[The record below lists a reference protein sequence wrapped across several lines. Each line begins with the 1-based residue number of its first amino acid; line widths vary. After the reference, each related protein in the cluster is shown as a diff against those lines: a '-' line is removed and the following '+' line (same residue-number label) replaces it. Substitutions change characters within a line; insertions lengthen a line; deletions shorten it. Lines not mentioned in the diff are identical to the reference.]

1 MSLSCLKQISTE
13 RDISKISQKHL
24 KKDVFFEAS
33 LRHLNYISKKMFSG
47 DVFMASQTYL
57 KKDVSSVTS
66 LIWLKNIFWKYWWL
80 FKNIIQKWFRGD
92 KIDVWALKTLKKS
105 NGSNAQPLIS
115 LSCGLMFACCLSQ
128 QYGLQ
133 IIWQFWHFNNRQI
146 SGAGVLFTAFSD
158 FFKW

>member
-24 KKDVFFEAS
+24 RKDVFFEAS

-66 LIWLKNIFWKYWWL
+66 LICLKNIFWKYWWL

-92 KIDVWALKTLKKS
+92 KIDVWALKTLKKKKWNVVFWEQCTAINQSVMWAHVCMLFISAVWLTNHLAVLAFQQSS
-105 NGSNAQPLIS
+105 NLRSR
-115 LSCGLMFACCLSQ
+115 C
-128 QYGLQ
+128 
-133 IIWQFWHFNNRQI
+133 IIYCF
-146 SGAGVLFTAFSD
+146 
-158 FFKW
+158 